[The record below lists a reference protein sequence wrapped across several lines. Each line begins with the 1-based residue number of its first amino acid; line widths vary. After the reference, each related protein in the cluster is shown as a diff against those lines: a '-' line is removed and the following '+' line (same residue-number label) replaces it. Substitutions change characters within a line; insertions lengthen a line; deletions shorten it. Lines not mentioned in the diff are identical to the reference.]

1 MVAQIQIP
9 RTYSPEEYLALEIAS
24 ETRSEYIDGEII
36 PMAGGMP
43 NHNRIVRNL
52 CTLMTV
58 KMQGQP
64 YEVFV
69 ADQRLW
75 IPKQRIYTYPDLM
88 VVQGNLICQEGR
100 KDTIINPSL
109 ILEVLSKSTRNYDQG
124 EKFSYYRTISTFQEY
139 LLVDQYSHHVQQYI
153 KTGVKR
159 WEFQEYDG
167 LEDEITFASVSF
179 AIAIADIYEKVELEL
194 PETEFMQ
201 EVTPT
206 NLEEMT

>member
-1 MVAQIQIP
+1 MVAQVQTP

-24 ETRSEYIDGEII
+24 ETRNEYIDGEIV

-75 IPKQRIYTYPDLM
+75 IPKRRIYTYPDVM
-88 VVQGNLICQEGR
+88 VVQDNLIYQEGR
-100 KDTIINPSL
+100 KDTIINPLL
-109 ILEVLSKSTRNYDQG
+109 IIEVLSKSTRNYDQG
-124 EKFSYYRTISTFQEY
+124 EKFTFYRTIPTFQEY
-139 LLVDQYSHHVQQYI
+139 VLVDQYSHHVQQYA
-153 KTGVKR
+153 KTGVKK
-159 WEFQEYDG
+159 WELQEYDR
-167 LEDEITFASVSF
+167 LEDEITFGSLSLAISF
-179 AIAIADIYEKVELEL
+179 ADIYDKVEIER
-194 PETEFMQ
+194 PEFEQ
-201 EVTPT
+201 EVLST
-206 NLEEMT
+206 NL

>member
-1 MVAQIQIP
+1 MVAQVQTP

-24 ETRSEYIDGEII
+24 ETRNEYIDGEII

-75 IPKQRIYTYPDLM
+75 IPKRRIYTYPDVM
-88 VVQGNLICQEGR
+88 VVQDNLIYQEGR
-100 KDTIINPSL
+100 KDTIINPLL
-109 ILEVLSKSTRNYDQG
+109 IIEVLSKSTRNYDQG
-124 EKFSYYRTISTFQEY
+124 EKFTFYRTIPTFQEY
-139 LLVDQYSHHVQQYI
+139 VLVDQYSHHVQQYA
-153 KTGVKR
+153 KTGVKK
-159 WEFQEYDG
+159 WELQEYDR
-167 LEDEITFASVSF
+167 LEDEITFGSLSLAISF
-179 AIAIADIYEKVELEL
+179 ADIYDKVEIER
-194 PETEFMQ
+194 PEFEQ
-201 EVTPT
+201 EVLST
-206 NLEEMT
+206 NL